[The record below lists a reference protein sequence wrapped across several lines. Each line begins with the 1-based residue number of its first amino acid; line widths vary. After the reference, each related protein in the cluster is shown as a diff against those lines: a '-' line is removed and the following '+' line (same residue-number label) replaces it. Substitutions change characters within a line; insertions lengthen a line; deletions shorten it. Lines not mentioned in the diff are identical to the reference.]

1 MKGVTYTTCTSVG
14 NGGTD
19 WCETAGG
26 LWGNCRHSCPG
37 DFYRNGI
44 KTSFSEGV
52 PKPFCL
58 FRRVASDNKIG
69 EVKAACKKDELCSVF
84 VGGG

>member
-58 FRRVASDNKIG
+58 FRRVVSDNKIG